1 MLPVCF
7 PFLHW
12 VNICSGCFRQVLFIW
27 ESIVVVLDGWSSY
40 KVTIVCEFVRADSG
54 LVVLDEWSSYESG
67 RLNRFD
73 CTPHWTQFLN
83 INDNGFTTSAL
94 QILSNPIETSS
105 WPITLLTLSDQY
117 SYFQN
122 FLIFKANFCKPIFC
136 TVLNCCW

>member
-1 MLPVCF
+1 MLPDVCF

-12 VNICSGCFRQVLFIW
+12 VNICSGCFRQVFFIW
-27 ESIVVVLDGWSSY
+27 ESTVVALDGWSSY
-40 KVTIVCEFVRADSG
+40 KVTIVWEFVGVDSR
-54 LVVLDEWSSYESG
+54 LVVWWRWSFEQVWLYPT
-67 RLNRFD
+67 LNTIF
-73 CTPHWTQFLN
+73 

-94 QILSNPIETSS
+94 QMLSNPIETSS

-117 SYFQN
+117 NYFQN